1 MPLEKYAYS
10 YYHPVFSCG
19 VFRQFTHLT
28 NRLKFVYHPARCKPG
43 NLLPMKNKI
52 TFALFW
58 YLFSCSLYGINAI
71 ANAHSSSWD
80 NAASSDRP
88 GVNFP
93 LSIGA
98 EIEKEPLSVSDDFVI
113 RRKADFNNH
122 SEGYY
127 TDAQY
132 KSDWKVGKLYLPN
145 TTQVRT
151 VDGKKVLASFFPKG
165 TWGRGGGLNQWSD
178 FRDTPDDIT
187 EIYWTFRIK
196 YQNDFDWA
204 LGAKLP
210 GVGFGFVQTVASGGA
225 GPGIGDKGASLRLMQ
240 VAGGK
245 LKLYVYHHSMGNTY
259 GDDMGQGTFGQLKRG
274 EWQELTVRVVANQ
287 IGKANGIMQVW
298 LDGVL
303 VASAQNI
310 EMRTATSPQRI
321 NSLALHTFMGGN
333 SELFAPDRDQFM
345 WMDDVHFWQYSKE
358 YLAANSNVARGLQ
371 LHPASQ
377 KLYTPISGVANS
389 NTSPTVGI
397 TSPSSGEQFKVG
409 ETVSI
414 AAAAADSDGTVAKVE
429 FYNGTSLLGTYSSAP
444 YSYSWS
450 NVSAGEYSITAKAT
464 DNKGAVTTSE
474 SVKITVMANV
484 SPTVGITSPSSGE
497 QFKVGETVSIA
508 AAAADSDGTV
518 AKVEFYNGTSLL
530 GTDTSAPYSYSWSNV
545 SAGEY
550 SITAKATDNKGAVT
564 SSEAVKITVMA
575 NASPTISLT
584 SPSLG
589 GQFKVGETVS
599 IAAAA
604 ADSDGTV
611 AKVEFYNG
619 TSLLGTDTSA
629 PYSYSW
635 TNVSAGEYSITAKA
649 TDNKGAVTTSEAVKI
664 TVLANA
670 SPTISLTSP
679 STGAQFKVGEAVSI
693 AAAAADSDGTV
704 AKVEFYNG
712 TSLLGTDTSAPY
724 SYSWSNV
731 SAGEYS
737 ITAKVT
743 DNKGAVT
750 SSEAVKITV
759 MANANPTIS
768 LTSPSTGTQ
777 FKVGET
783 VSITAAAADSDGT
796 VAKVEFYNGTSL
808 LGTDT
813 SAPYS
818 YSWTNVS
825 AGEYSITA
833 KATDNKGAVTTSEAV
848 KITVMANAS
857 PTISLTSP
865 STGAQFKVGKTV
877 SITAAAAD
885 SDGAVAKVEFY
896 NGTSLLGT
904 DISVPY
910 SYSWTNVSAG
920 EYSITAKAT
929 DNKGAVTTSEAVK
942 IAVLANAKPTV
953 RLTSPS
959 SGGQFKVGEAVS
971 ITAAAADS
979 DGTVAKVEFYNGTSL
994 LGTDTSAPYSY
1005 SCKNLSTGIH
1015 SITAKAT
1022 DNYGAIGTSEL
1033 VKVEVAEAR
1042 DTSSNQEMT
1051 GGLADG
1057 LVSFYE
1063 MDTNVSGVLVD
1074 SHGNNHGTNSSID
1087 QIKRGNGHS
1096 NRYNGKSSVS
1106 NVPHKSSL
1114 NLKTEFTL
1122 MADVYRLAQGQEHG
1136 SMIVG
1141 KTYSSSQPDTEA
1153 YSISITKDNKIRIR
1167 ANIGYKKEWVSSKTV
1182 PEGKWVRV
1190 IATYKS
1196 GEGFSLYLDT
1206 TSPEKSGKFSGTL
1219 YQSSQG
1225 LTIGA
1230 SRAAYRRR
1238 LEGRLDNVAIW
1249 NRKLSTTE
1257 IEKLITSKAA
1267 SYAGLIGNQTY
1278 TVTMRTVTNQL
1289 SDDVAARTSIEAEA
1303 GEKLVF
1309 FVEGEQEGEIIFDYW
1324 SVDGV
1329 KVSEQSLFEMNMPER
1344 DITLTQHFKSFEAPE
1359 IRIFLPEGKTEVEAL
1374 STVHIGL
1381 EIEVN
1386 DAQIEKVELYN
1397 GETLVGELVDK
1408 FSGFD
1413 WKDIPEGTH
1422 ELAAK
1427 ITDSSGKTYF
1437 SNPVVLK
1444 SVRDSANDMKQVLL
1458 DYVIG
1463 PNPAVEHL
1471 NIMFTNLDRTYDFE
1485 INVVSMSGLIQ
1496 KTANV
1501 RPDGSKVTIDV
1512 SDLKNGVYIL
1522 QLKANGNAV
1531 TSKKFIKQ

>member
-1 MPLEKYAYS
+1 
-10 YYHPVFSCG
+10 
-19 VFRQFTHLT
+19 
-28 NRLKFVYHPARCKPG
+28 
-43 NLLPMKNKI
+43 
-52 TFALFW
+52 
-58 YLFSCSLYGINAI
+58 
-71 ANAHSSSWD
+71 
-80 NAASSDRP
+80 
-88 GVNFP
+88 
-93 LSIGA
+93 
-98 EIEKEPLSVSDDFVI
+98 
-113 RRKADFNNH
+113 
-122 SEGYY
+122 
-127 TDAQY
+127 
-132 KSDWKVGKLYLPN
+132 
-145 TTQVRT
+145 
-151 VDGKKVLASFFPKG
+151 
-165 TWGRGGGLNQWSD
+165 
-178 FRDTPDDIT
+178 
-187 EIYWTFRIK
+187 
-196 YQNDFDWA
+196 
-204 LGAKLP
+204 
-210 GVGFGFVQTVASGGA
+210 
-225 GPGIGDKGASLRLMQ
+225 
-240 VAGGK
+240 
-245 LKLYVYHHSMGNTY
+245 
-259 GDDMGQGTFGQLKRG
+259 
-274 EWQELTVRVVANQ
+274 
-287 IGKANGIMQVW
+287 
-298 LDGVL
+298 
-303 VASAQNI
+303 
-310 EMRTATSPQRI
+310 
-321 NSLALHTFMGGN
+321 
-333 SELFAPDRDQFM
+333 
-345 WMDDVHFWQYSKE
+345 
-358 YLAANSNVARGLQ
+358 
-371 LHPASQ
+371 
-377 KLYTPISGVANS
+377 
-389 NTSPTVGI
+389 
-397 TSPSSGEQFKVG
+397 
-409 ETVSI
+409 
-414 AAAAADSDGTVAKVE
+414 
-429 FYNGTSLLGTYSSAP
+429 
-444 YSYSWS
+444 
-450 NVSAGEYSITAKAT
+450 
-464 DNKGAVTTSE
+464 
-474 SVKITVMANV
+474 
-484 SPTVGITSPSSGE
+484 
-497 QFKVGETVSIA
+497 
-508 AAAADSDGTV
+508 
-518 AKVEFYNGTSLL
+518 
-530 GTDTSAPYSYSWSNV
+530 SAPYSYSWSNV

-604 ADSDGTV
+604 ADSDGAV

-619 TSLLGTDTSA
+619 TSLLGADTSA

-649 TDNKGAVTTSEAVKI
+649 TDNKGAVATSEAVKI
-664 TVLANA
+664 TVMVNA

-679 STGAQFKVGEAVSI
+679 SSGGQFKVGETVSI

-904 DISVPY
+904 DISAPY

-1324 SVDGV
+1324 SVDGA

-1427 ITDSSGKTYF
+1427 ITDASGKTYF

>member
-1 MPLEKYAYS
+1 
-10 YYHPVFSCG
+10 
-19 VFRQFTHLT
+19 
-28 NRLKFVYHPARCKPG
+28 
-43 NLLPMKNKI
+43 MKNKI

>member
-1 MPLEKYAYS
+1 
-10 YYHPVFSCG
+10 
-19 VFRQFTHLT
+19 
-28 NRLKFVYHPARCKPG
+28 
-43 NLLPMKNKI
+43 MKNKI

-58 YLFSCSLYGINAI
+58 YLLSCSLYGINAI

-389 NTSPTVGI
+389 NASPTVSI

-429 FYNGTSLLGTYSSAP
+429 FYNGTSLLSTDTSAP

-450 NVSAGEYSITAKAT
+450 NASAGEYSITAKAT
-464 DNKGAVTTSE
+464 DNKGAVTSSE
-474 SVKITVMANV
+474 AVKITVMANA
-484 SPTVGITSPSSGE
+484 SPTISLTSPSLGG
-497 QFKVGETVSIA
+497 QFKVGETVSIT

-575 NASPTISLT
+575 NESPTVSIT

-629 PYSYSW
+629 PYS
-635 TNVSAGEYSITAKA
+635 
-649 TDNKGAVTTSEAVKI
+649 
-664 TVLANA
+664 
-670 SPTISLTSP
+670 
-679 STGAQFKVGEAVSI
+679 
-693 AAAAADSDGTV
+693 
-704 AKVEFYNG
+704 
-712 TSLLGTDTSAPY
+712 
-724 SYSWSNV
+724 
-731 SAGEYS
+731 
-737 ITAKVT
+737 
-743 DNKGAVT
+743 
-750 SSEAVKITV
+750 
-759 MANANPTIS
+759 
-768 LTSPSTGTQ
+768 
-777 FKVGET
+777 
-783 VSITAAAADSDGT
+783 
-796 VAKVEFYNGTSL
+796 
-808 LGTDT
+808 
-813 SAPYS
+813 
-818 YSWTNVS
+818 
-825 AGEYSITA
+825 
-833 KATDNKGAVTTSEAV
+833 
-848 KITVMANAS
+848 
-857 PTISLTSP
+857 
-865 STGAQFKVGKTV
+865 
-877 SITAAAAD
+877 
-885 SDGAVAKVEFY
+885 
-896 NGTSLLGT
+896 
-904 DISVPY
+904 
-910 SYSWTNVSAG
+910 
-920 EYSITAKAT
+920 
-929 DNKGAVTTSEAVK
+929 
-942 IAVLANAKPTV
+942 
-953 RLTSPS
+953 
-959 SGGQFKVGEAVS
+959 
-971 ITAAAADS
+971 
-979 DGTVAKVEFYNGTSL
+979 
-994 LGTDTSAPYSY
+994 
-1005 SCKNLSTGIH
+1005 
-1015 SITAKAT
+1015 
-1022 DNYGAIGTSEL
+1022 
-1033 VKVEVAEAR
+1033 
-1042 DTSSNQEMT
+1042 
-1051 GGLADG
+1051 
-1057 LVSFYE
+1057 
-1063 MDTNVSGVLVD
+1063 
-1074 SHGNNHGTNSSID
+1074 
-1087 QIKRGNGHS
+1087 
-1096 NRYNGKSSVS
+1096 
-1106 NVPHKSSL
+1106 
-1114 NLKTEFTL
+1114 
-1122 MADVYRLAQGQEHG
+1122 
-1136 SMIVG
+1136 
-1141 KTYSSSQPDTEA
+1141 
-1153 YSISITKDNKIRIR
+1153 
-1167 ANIGYKKEWVSSKTV
+1167 
-1182 PEGKWVRV
+1182 
-1190 IATYKS
+1190 
-1196 GEGFSLYLDT
+1196 
-1206 TSPEKSGKFSGTL
+1206 
-1219 YQSSQG
+1219 
-1225 LTIGA
+1225 
-1230 SRAAYRRR
+1230 
-1238 LEGRLDNVAIW
+1238 
-1249 NRKLSTTE
+1249 
-1257 IEKLITSKAA
+1257 
-1267 SYAGLIGNQTY
+1267 
-1278 TVTMRTVTNQL
+1278 
-1289 SDDVAARTSIEAEA
+1289 
-1303 GEKLVF
+1303 
-1309 FVEGEQEGEIIFDYW
+1309 
-1324 SVDGV
+1324 
-1329 KVSEQSLFEMNMPER
+1329 
-1344 DITLTQHFKSFEAPE
+1344 
-1359 IRIFLPEGKTEVEAL
+1359 
-1374 STVHIGL
+1374 
-1381 EIEVN
+1381 
-1386 DAQIEKVELYN
+1386 
-1397 GETLVGELVDK
+1397 
-1408 FSGFD
+1408 
-1413 WKDIPEGTH
+1413 
-1422 ELAAK
+1422 
-1427 ITDSSGKTYF
+1427 
-1437 SNPVVLK
+1437 
-1444 SVRDSANDMKQVLL
+1444 
-1458 DYVIG
+1458 
-1463 PNPAVEHL
+1463 
-1471 NIMFTNLDRTYDFE
+1471 
-1485 INVVSMSGLIQ
+1485 
-1496 KTANV
+1496 
-1501 RPDGSKVTIDV
+1501 
-1512 SDLKNGVYIL
+1512 
-1522 QLKANGNAV
+1522 
-1531 TSKKFIKQ
+1531 